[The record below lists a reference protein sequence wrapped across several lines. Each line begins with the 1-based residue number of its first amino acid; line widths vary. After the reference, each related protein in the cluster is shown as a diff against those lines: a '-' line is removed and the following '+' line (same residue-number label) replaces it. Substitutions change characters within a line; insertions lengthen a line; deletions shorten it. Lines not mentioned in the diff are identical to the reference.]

1 LTVIPNAVCWPLK
14 DGEPV
19 LPLPE
24 KNGRFRLLAV
34 GRLHQHKGF
43 DLLIEAFRCIAGYFP
58 AWDLVIMG
66 EGEDREILQAQIDAA
81 DLSQRITLA
90 GRAGNIGAWYEQSD
104 LYVLSSRVEGLSNS
118 LLEAL

>member
-1 LTVIPNAVCWPLK
+1 I
-14 DGEPV
+14 EP
-19 LPLPE
+19 
-24 KNGRFRLLAV
+24 
-34 GRLHQHKGF
+34 
-43 DLLIEAFRCIAGYFP
+43 FRCIAGYFP

-118 LLEAL
+118 LLEAMASGLASVAYDCETGPREIIRNGIDGV